1 MSCKSCHTCPISE
14 KRGSGNSTVFNW
26 LYNIESPVS
35 ENAKLV
41 EVQFKADR
49 KDFYINES
57 SSIIDK
63 GDWVIVQAEG
73 TGHDIGKV
81 TMMGELV
88 ALQIKR
94 KNRDIHK
101 EPLREVYRKASE
113 RDMEKWQGIFSKEK
127 KF

>member
-1 MSCKSCHTCPISE
+1 MSNIR

-73 TGHDIGKV
+73 TGHDIGKELP
-81 TMMGELV
+81 MSGELV

-94 KNRDIHK
+94 KIEIYIRSH
-101 EPLREVYRKASE
+101 
-113 RDMEKWQGIFSKEK
+113 
-127 KF
+127 